1 MTEVTVMLRAH
12 PSLLRELVERCETL
26 RRRTASAESGRQL
39 EDVAYTLCVV
49 TGTRQLDT
57 ALYVARR
64 QLADA
69 MRRQQPLRH

>member
-1 MTEVTVMLRAH
+1 MLRAH

-26 RRRTASAESGRQL
+26 RRRWASGGSAETRRQL
-39 EDVAYTLCVV
+39 EEVTYTLCLA

-57 ALYVARR
+57 ALYVARQ

-69 MRRQQPLRH
+69 MTRKQPLRTR

>member
-1 MTEVTVMLRAH
+1 MLRTD

-26 RRRTASAESGRQL
+26 RRCLVSGGSPEIRGRLKDAS
-39 EDVAYTLCVV
+39 YTLCVV

-64 QLADA
+64 QLTEA
-69 MRRQQPLRH
+69 MRHEQPLRH

>member
-1 MTEVTVMLRAH
+1 MLRPH

-26 RRRTASAESGRQL
+26 RLRLASGGSAETRRQL
-39 EDVAYTLCVV
+39 DDASYTLCVL

-57 ALYVARR
+57 ALSVARR

-69 MRRQQPLRH
+69 VRRDQPLRH

>member
-1 MTEVTVMLRAH
+1 MLRAH

-26 RRRTASAESGRQL
+26 RRRLASGGSAETRRQL
-39 EDVAYTLCVV
+39 EDASYTLCVL

-64 QLADA
+64 QLAGA
-69 MRRQQPLRH
+69 MRREQSHRPR

>member
-1 MTEVTVMLRAH
+1 MLRAH

-26 RRRTASAESGRQL
+26 RRHLASGGSAETRRQL
-39 EDVAYTLCVV
+39 EDASYTLCVV

-57 ALYVARR
+57 ALDVARR

-69 MRRQQPLRH
+69 MGREQPLRR